1 MVPVPAFVNAT
12 LVDDPFSIIPEKEV
26 DVLFPPAVNV
36 GVPAAE
42 LVTVPAPESEPNVSE
57 KPAKSKVAPLATVI
71 ALLSLIL
78 SALPERRRIPALTMV
93 EPS

>member
-12 LVDDPFSIIPEKEV
+12 LVEEPFSIIPEKVV

-42 LVTVPAPESEPNVSE
+42 LVTVPAPAREPSVSE
-57 KPAKSKVAPLATVI
+57 NPAKSKVAPLATVN
-71 ALLSLIL
+71 ALLL
-78 SALPERRRIPALTMV
+78 
-93 EPS
+93 